1 MLGIRRTQ
9 SPELT
14 RENYIA
20 IAAFWVAG
28 RQTLLISLRAG
39 VFACLSRPSHTNLV
53 SAAQPSP
60 WREFR
65 MNSPEQEPPSST
77 ERSITTRLEAATRE
91 LNALE
96 ELVKSGDLDSRVL
109 SEFREAVDHVRSTT
123 WAVQKWIG
131 LSDESGGDPFTVLPI
146 MSAERVKRAIQI
158 STDLSLD
165 LQTIEVGIDTPGII
179 ELFNAVDDLHRR
191 LAKLLK
197 RDT

>member
-1 MLGIRRTQ
+1 
-9 SPELT
+9 
-14 RENYIA
+14 
-20 IAAFWVAG
+20 
-28 RQTLLISLRAG
+28 
-39 VFACLSRPSHTNLV
+39 
-53 SAAQPSP
+53 
-60 WREFR
+60 
-65 MNSPEQEPPSST
+65 MNSPEKESTSSS
-77 ERSITTRLEAATRE
+77 ERSITTRLESATRE
-91 LNALE
+91 LNELE

-165 LQTIEVGIDTPGII
+165 LQTVDVGIDTPGII
-179 ELFNAVDDLHRR
+179 DLFNAVDDLHRR

>member
-1 MLGIRRTQ
+1 
-9 SPELT
+9 
-14 RENYIA
+14 
-20 IAAFWVAG
+20 
-28 RQTLLISLRAG
+28 
-39 VFACLSRPSHTNLV
+39 
-53 SAAQPSP
+53 
-60 WREFR
+60 
-65 MNSPEQEPPSST
+65 MNSPEQESTSPS
-77 ERSITTRLEAATRE
+77 ERSITTRLETATRE
-91 LNALE
+91 FNELE
-96 ELVKSGDLDSRVL
+96 ELVKSGSLDSRVL
-109 SEFREAVDHVRSTT
+109 SEFREAVDHIRSTT

-179 ELFNAVDDLHRR
+179 DLFNAVDDLHRR

>member
-1 MLGIRRTQ
+1 
-9 SPELT
+9 
-14 RENYIA
+14 
-20 IAAFWVAG
+20 
-28 RQTLLISLRAG
+28 
-39 VFACLSRPSHTNLV
+39 
-53 SAAQPSP
+53 
-60 WREFR
+60 
-65 MNSPEQEPPSST
+65 MNESEQESTSPS

-91 LNALE
+91 LNELE
-96 ELVKSGDLDSRVL
+96 ELVKSGTLDSRVL

-179 ELFNAVDDLHRR
+179 DLFNAVDDLHRR
-191 LAKLLK
+191 LTTLLK